1 MHNRKPMAHEVKISH
16 LIKRKQPLLFQISS
30 LVLVGLCSLWFVW
43 TPVASNQTVFADP
56 TNAALTTQGKKLYA
70 DHCAECHGVK
80 LEGQPNWTKRD
91 SEGKLP
97 APPHDASGHTWHHS
111 DELLF
116 TLTKLGVG
124 AIAGPNYPTNMP
136 TYSDVMSDQ
145 EIIAIIA
152 FIKSTW
158 PLEIQEAQSR
168 TNL

>member
-1 MHNRKPMAHEVKISH
+1 MRYRKPMAPEAKHSH
-16 LIKRKQPLLFQISS
+16 LIKRKQPLFFQISS
-30 LVLVGLCSLWFVW
+30 LVLVGLCSLWSVW
-43 TPVASNQTVFADP
+43 SPVASDQAVIADP
-56 TNAALTTQGKKLYA
+56 TNFTLTTQGKQLYA
-70 DHCAECHGVK
+70 EHCAECHGVE
-80 LEGQPNWTKRD
+80 LEGQPNWTKRN

-124 AIAGPNYPTNMP
+124 AIAGPNYPTDMP
-136 TYSDVMSDQ
+136 AYSDVMSDQ
-145 EIIAIIA
+145 EVIAIIA

-168 TNL
+168 TNF